1 MLTTLRARFSP
12 HSPRTCPSS
21 GKGLSDRPLPLPVVL
36 HEGRVYDFTFW
47 LAYLSNALVSAA
59 NTLLCRYADF
69 VDFLGGTEYH
79 LGWIVG
85 IGMVGSLLGRFALG
99 DSIDRFG
106 ARRLWLI
113 TILGTLGSCLL
124 HLAIF
129 DYRSPL
135 IYLARILYILMLAG
149 VFSASMTLITGRV
162 TKERLAE
169 VIGIFGSAGFAGVV
183 LGAPLADLLF
193 PHGITDR
200 WSADRLFLVAAALC
214 LVSYPLAWLVPER
227 NPNRRAQRRQTKS
240 RSDFRGHP
248 RQRKR
253 PSTFR
258 ILCHYWPGS
267 VVAAGIV
274 AGAALFIPPT
284 FLPRFV
290 AEMGV
295 HDVSGFFVLY
305 ALTAITVRSLI
316 LRPLQRW
323 GLERVIA
330 AGLVILAI
338 SQLLFLTVRQPWQL
352 VIPGLVFGLGHAV
365 LFPAI
370 VGLGSAAY
378 PKRHRGL
385 ATTLM
390 IGTFDAGLFVGGPIA
405 GVVLRL
411 AGNFGL
417 PRYSA
422 MFVTICLSL
431 LVFDAIFVWLQRAN
445 IFRKHPPSDAS
456 SAQEKAVKL
465 GEIHTPSPA
474 LAGCGPASQGVNSA
488 APGVLSVALDNGPA
502 LPPDILSGAAESPTS
517 AAAGKINPEEAAA
530 TVGHLP
536 T

>member
-1 MLTTLRARFSP
+1 M
-12 HSPRTCPSS
+12 
-21 GKGLSDRPLPLPVVL
+21 
-36 HEGRVYDFTFW
+36 YDFTFW

-69 VDFLGGTEYH
+69 VNFLGGTEYH

-113 TILGTLGSCLL
+113 TILGTTASCLL
-124 HLAIF
+124 HLVIF

-135 IYLARILYILMLAG
+135 IYFARILYILMLAG

-183 LGAPLADLLF
+183 LGAPLADVLF
-193 PHGITDR
+193 PHGISDR

-214 LVSYPLAWLVPER
+214 LLSYPLACLVPER
-227 NPNRRAQRRQTKS
+227 NPNHRMQRRQTRS
-240 RSDFRGHP
+240 RIDLRGQS

-253 PSTFR
+253 PSTFG

-305 ALTAITVRSLI
+305 AVTAITVRSVI

-338 SQLLFLTVRQPWQL
+338 SQLLFLIVRRPWQL
-352 VIPGLVFGLGHAV
+352 VIPGLVFGLGHAL

-390 IGTFDAGLFVGGPIA
+390 MATFDAGLFVGGPIA
-405 GVVLRL
+405 GAVLRF
-411 AGNFGL
+411 AGDFGL

-422 MFVTICLSL
+422 MFVAVCVSV
-431 LVFDAIFVWLQRAN
+431 LVFDAVFVWLQRAKV
-445 IFRKHPPSDAS
+445 FRKHPTSDS
-456 SAQEKAVKL
+456 HCAQETLRKIA
-465 GEIHTPSPA
+465 EISGVSPA
-474 LAGCGPASQGVNSA
+474 VSACAPVSQGSHTA
-488 APGVLSVALDNGPA
+488 GVLSAGSDHTPA
-502 LPPDILSGAAESPTS
+502 LTPEVLSGAAESPTP
-517 AAAGKINPEEAAA
+517 AAVSGINPDEATA
-530 TVGHLP
+530 TIGHRP
-536 T
+536 S

>member
-1 MLTTLRARFSP
+1 MSP
-12 HSPRTCPSS
+12 SDK
-21 GKGLSDRPLPLPVVL
+21 KGLPGRLQHLPGALDA
-36 HEGRVYDFTFW
+36 GRVYDFTFW

-113 TILGTLGSCLL
+113 TILGTVASCLL
-124 HLAIF
+124 HLVIF

-135 IYLARILYILMLAG
+135 IYIARVLYILMLAG
-149 VFSASMTLITGRV
+149 VFSASMTLMTARV

-193 PHGITDR
+193 PHGIPDR
-200 WSADRLFLVAAALC
+200 WSADYLFLMAAGLC
-214 LVSYPLAWLVPER
+214 LASYPLAWLVPER
-227 NPNRRAQRRQTKS
+227 ATNHRMHRPQTNVRIGSRRHSAQRW
-240 RSDFRGHP
+240 
-248 RQRKR
+248 R

-258 ILCHYWPGS
+258 ILCHYWPGP

-305 ALTAITVRSLI
+305 AITAITVRSLI

-352 VIPGLVFGLGHAV
+352 VIPGLVFGLAHAV

-390 IGTFDAGLFVGGPIA
+390 MATFDAGLLVGGPMA
-405 GVVLRL
+405 GAVLRF
-411 AGNFGL
+411 AGDFGL

-422 MFVTICLSL
+422 MFVTVCLSVL
-431 LVFDAIFVWLQRAN
+431 IFDAVFVWLQRAKV
-445 IFRKHPPSDAS
+445 FRNHPTSDPSSTRQTAVRLTALSGVAS
-456 SAQEKAVKL
+456 ATSAHNLPGQERDS
-465 GEIHTPSPA
+465 TT
-474 LAGCGPASQGVNSA
+474 
-488 APGVLSVALDNGPA
+488 PGVLTVGLENGSALTPEV
-502 LPPDILSGAAESPTS
+502 LSGAADAPAS
-517 AAAGKINPEEAAA
+517 AAVGGINPDEAAA
-530 TVGHLP
+530 TIGHLP
-536 T
+536 S